1 MTLEPD
7 SRVVHVLPAV
17 SGSWIVQIDDD
28 AATVTEYATANVAER
43 QARRRARALGVD
55 VILVR
60 DRYQRIRR
68 SGAVANA
75 IPHR

>member
-7 SRVVHVLPAV
+7 SPVVHVLPAV

-28 AATVTEYATANVAER
+28 AATMTEYATANVAER
-43 QARRRARALGVD
+43 HARRRATALGVD

-68 SGAVANA
+68 SGAVASA
-75 IPHR
+75 IPHG

>member
-1 MTLEPD
+1 MTFEPD
-7 SRVVHVLPAV
+7 TPVVHVLPART
-17 SGSWIVQIDDD
+17 GSWIVQVDDD
-28 AATVTEYATANVAER
+28 AATMTEHPTANVAER

-60 DRYQRIRR
+60 DRYQRIHR
-68 SGAVANA
+68 SGPVATA

>member
-7 SRVVHVLPAV
+7 SPVVHVLPAL
-17 SGSWIVQIDDD
+17 SGSWIVQVDDD
-28 AATVTEYATANVAER
+28 AATMTEYPTANVAER
-43 QARRRARALGVD
+43 QARRRAKALDVD

-68 SGAVANA
+68 SGPVANA